1 MRATDPRLSDARTF
15 TSHSGMQGPREDTG
29 FINDVN
35 PGVRMAARIYNY
47 CAKYHSKTKVM
58 VSGIRK
64 AQGAS
69 WHWLPSLCT
78 SQPLARQR

>member
-1 MRATDPRLSDARTF
+1 MT
-15 TSHSGMQGPREDTG
+15 
-29 FINDVN
+29 DVN

-64 AQGAS
+64 AQGVSAT
-69 WHWLPSLCT
+69 LAALCLLICSL
-78 SQPLARQR
+78 